1 MKSIKG
7 KKETIRPFAG
17 FKACILASIELNDIL
32 HQIKMQD
39 IQEDHER
46 EMFRQ
51 EESHRMHVTV
61 LYACKEANRKFR
73 NMELSIN

>member
-1 MKSIKG
+1 MDSFQKFQQCHSCNM
-7 KKETIRPFAG
+7 A
-17 FKACILASIELNDIL
+17 LNNIL
-32 HQIKMQD
+32 HKIRMQD